1 MWFSLKL
8 NTHCG
13 CDVIQPVPTK
23 LVLQKKIAGEEKS
36 NNEVEHFPNASRV
49 TVRKRPTVTAIEKE
63 GVMKPRG
70 YTTTLKGQ
78 WLKSEENKISHEDV
92 VGKQLSMHD

>member
-13 CDVIQPVPTK
+13 CDVIQPVPAK

-36 NNEVEHFPNASRV
+36 NNEVEHFLDAS
-49 TVRKRPTVTAIEKE
+49 
-63 GVMKPRG
+63 
-70 YTTTLKGQ
+70 
-78 WLKSEENKISHEDV
+78 
-92 VGKQLSMHD
+92 